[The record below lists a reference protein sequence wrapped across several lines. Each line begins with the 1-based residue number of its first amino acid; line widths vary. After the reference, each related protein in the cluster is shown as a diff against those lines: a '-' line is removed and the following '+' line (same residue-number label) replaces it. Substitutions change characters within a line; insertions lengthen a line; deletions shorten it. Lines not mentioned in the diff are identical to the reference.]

1 MLPIK
6 FSSKNFILLGLS
18 TFLLI
23 LPSQQQP
30 IIENRTGDTT
40 NNNKLIFQNLLT
52 FEEFNLPIFGQ
63 LTSQDYPEEN
73 NQEVISQ
80 NINLVLKLRDRR
92 VYVYQNNQL
101 KNSYPVA
108 IGKEGWETPIGS
120 YEVIDMEPN
129 PVWEHPWTGELILEG
144 PNNPLGSRWIGF
156 WTDDVNFIG
165 FHGTP
170 KEELVG
176 QAVSHGCVR
185 MRNQDIIALYDQ
197 VSIGTS
203 VKVEP

>member
-1 MLPIK
+1 MSSIK
-6 FSSKNFILLGLS
+6 NLAQNLILLGLTTS
-18 TFLLI
+18 LLL
-23 LPSQQQP
+23 LPSQQQAMVQELRQDDT
-30 IIENRTGDTT
+30 ENS
-40 NNNKLIFQNLLT
+40 KLNLQNLWVFKQLKLPV
-52 FEEFNLPIFGQ
+52 FNQNLAKNSP
-63 LTSQDYPEEN
+63 DNN
-73 NQEVISQ
+73 NQESISQ
-80 NINLVLKLRDRR
+80 DTNLVLKLKERR
-92 VYVYQNNQL
+92 VYVYQNEKL

-108 IGKEGWETPIGS
+108 IGKAGWETPTGS

-144 PNNPLGSRWIGF
+144 PDNPLGARWIGF

-185 MRNQDIIALYDQ
+185 MRNQDIIALYNQ
-197 VSIGTS
+197 VGIGTS